1 MDRFLFYHFDPDK
14 ETDMRNMTRLSSV
27 NQRGMEEEESVT
39 GAARGAGTEGDSPGP
54 ETGLGTGKGE
64 GDIFRLF
71 MENLIPVCL

>member
-1 MDRFLFYHFDPDK
+1 
-14 ETDMRNMTRLSSV
+14 MRNMTRLSSV

-64 GDIFRLF
+64 GDIF
-71 MENLIPVCL
+71 VCS